1 MARGIVLESKT
12 LKVLKALAELEGVIA
27 SELLERILLHAFDGE

>member
-1 MARGIVLESKT
+1 MARGIVLESET

-27 SELLERILLHAFDGE
+27 SELLERILLHTFDDE